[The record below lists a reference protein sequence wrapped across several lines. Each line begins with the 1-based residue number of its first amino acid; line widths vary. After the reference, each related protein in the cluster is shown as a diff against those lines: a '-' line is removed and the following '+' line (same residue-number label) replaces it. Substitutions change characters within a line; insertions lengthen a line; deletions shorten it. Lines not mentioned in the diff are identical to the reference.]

1 MNKKDMDIA
10 SHSWDIFLSS
20 EEGKEY
26 VDKMFN
32 HPTEEELIMY
42 KEVCDALAEIDRRPK
57 NSMFLYQ
64 KKSKKALPQ
73 KYINK
78 STSADGWKYHKHNR
92 KK

>member
-1 MNKKDMDIA
+1 MNRKDMDIA

-57 NSMFLYQ
+57 
-64 KKSKKALPQ
+64 K
-73 KYINK
+73 
-78 STSADGWKYHKHNR
+78 
-92 KK
+92 